1 MRRTPTG
8 APLRSLRQE
17 KSWRDA
23 VPSAGA
29 LVHNPSFMKR
39 PCSVSPYLL
48 LTLANLFWAGNWI
61 VSRAF
66 RGELPPV
73 ALSFWR
79 WVVALLCLLP
89 FALPHVRRDWQHLV
103 AAWPRLLLFGTLGIG
118 GYNMLVY
125 GGLQHTTAING
136 TLLNSFAP
144 IMIVLIAWLVQGK
157 RLHRRETAGILV
169 SFVGVL
175 CIVAHGD
182 LQRLRDLTLNIGD
195 VWILASVL
203 AWSAYTLL
211 LSRRPAVHSLSFLA
225 ATSVTG
231 LIFLLPFYLWEI
243 ALGRHV
249 IATPGSIAGILYT
262 GIFPALLGY
271 ILWNRAVAEIGP
283 ARAGLFMHLVPAF
296 GIMLS
301 MILLDEQ
308 PALYHAIGIG
318 LVLAGIRLNTR
329 RLT

>member
-1 MRRTPTG
+1 
-8 APLRSLRQE
+8 
-17 KSWRDA
+17 
-23 VPSAGA
+23 
-29 LVHNPSFMKR
+29 MKK
-39 PCSVSPYLL
+39 PHSVSPYLL
-48 LTLANLFWAGNWI
+48 LALANLFWAGNWI

-66 RGELPPV
+66 RDELPPA

-89 FALPHVRRDWQHLV
+89 FALPHVRRDWPQLI
-103 AAWPRLLLFGTLGIG
+103 AAWPWLLLFGALGIG

-144 IMIVLIAWLVQGK
+144 IMIVLIAWLMQGN
-157 RLHRRETAGILV
+157 RLHRRQTAGILI
-169 SFVGVL
+169 SFAGVL

-182 LQRLRDLTLNIGD
+182 LQRLRELTLNIGD
-195 VWILASVL
+195 VWILGSVL

-211 LSRRPAVHSLSFLA
+211 LSHRPAVHPLSFLA
-225 ATSVTG
+225 AISVTG
-231 LIFLLPFYLWEI
+231 LIFLLPFYLREI

-262 GIFPALLGY
+262 GVFPAFLGY
-271 ILWNRAVAEIGP
+271 ILWNRAVAEVGP
-283 ARAGLFMHLVPAF
+283 ARAGLFMHLVPVF
-296 GIMLS
+296 GIMLA

-308 PALYHAIGIG
+308 PAYYHAIGIV
-318 LVLAGIRLNTR
+318 LVFVGIWLNTR